1 MKALIVVLALA
12 VLPAWGQQAGS
23 PIAPIAL
30 YTSFQQ
36 QPPPAVLEALQDEVE
51 SIMFST
57 GLKFEWR
64 TLSGVQGN
72 EVSVELAVLTFKG
85 RCDVQGLINRGSHA
99 GALGWTHVS
108 DGVIL
113 PFSDVDCDGIRKF
126 LQKGLIAIQP
136 AERAAAY
143 GRAIGRVLAH
153 ELYHIFADTKQHAS
167 YGIAKEAYSSQDLL
181 SASFRLEDRESN
193 VLRSS
198 KAHVVLEN
206 AVAGDSS
213 RP

>member
-1 MKALIVVLALA
+1 MKALVMVLALA
-12 VLPAWGQQAGS
+12 VLPATGQQPGA

-36 QPPPAVLEALQDEVE
+36 APPQAVLEALQNEVE
-51 SIMFST
+51 SIMST
-57 GLKFEWR
+57 AGLRFEWR
-64 TLSGVQGN
+64 SLESVKGN

-85 RCDVQGLINRGSHA
+85 HCDTDDLMSHGVQV

-113 PFSDVDCDGIRKF
+113 PFSDVDCDGLRKF
-126 LQKGLIAIQP
+126 VQGELRGVRPSARP
-136 AERAAAY
+136 AMY

-153 ELYHIFADTKQHAS
+153 ELYHIFADTKHHAS
-167 YGIAKEAYSSQDLL
+167 CGIAKESYSVQDLL
-181 SASFRLEDRESN
+181 SDRFKFEEHESN
-193 VLRSS
+193 ALRTS
-198 KAHVVLEN
+198 KAHTILEN

-213 RP
+213 RL